1 MYNFKINNKVIN
13 YDQPCFIIAEIGNNH
28 NGIIENAF
36 KLVDAAIES
45 GADAV
50 KFQVK
55 DIETAFSK
63 KLLDS
68 PYINE
73 NSFGKTYREHKKQ
86 LELSHNEYAK
96 IKEYCDSKKIIFFA
110 TPFEETSLN
119 FLKSIKC
126 EIYKL
131 SSFHNNNKNFIQK
144 FIDTDCFFIIST
156 GMSDKNEVDE
166 IYNFVRPKTNKF
178 ALLQCTS
185 SYPTND
191 EDVNL
196 LVIKKYCNDYDC
208 IIGYS
213 GHERGISISS
223 ASVLLGAKIIERH
236 FTLDRTL
243 KGADHSLSLEPKGLK
258 LMVERIRLLENA
270 LGNEEKKVLT
280 SELQVR
286 KKNRGY

>member
-1 MYNFKINNKVIN
+1 
-13 YDQPCFIIAEIGNNH
+13 
-28 NGIIENAF
+28 
-36 KLVDAAIES
+36 
-45 GADAV
+45 
-50 KFQVK
+50 
-55 DIETAFSK
+55 
-63 KLLDS
+63 
-68 PYINE
+68 
-73 NSFGKTYREHKKQ
+73 
-86 LELSHNEYAK
+86 
-96 IKEYCDSKKIIFFA
+96 
-110 TPFEETSLN
+110 
-119 FLKSIKC
+119 
-126 EIYKL
+126 
-131 SSFHNNNKNFIQK
+131 
-144 FIDTDCFFIIST
+144 
-156 GMSDKNEVDE
+156 MSDKNEVDE

-280 SELQVR
+280 SELKVR